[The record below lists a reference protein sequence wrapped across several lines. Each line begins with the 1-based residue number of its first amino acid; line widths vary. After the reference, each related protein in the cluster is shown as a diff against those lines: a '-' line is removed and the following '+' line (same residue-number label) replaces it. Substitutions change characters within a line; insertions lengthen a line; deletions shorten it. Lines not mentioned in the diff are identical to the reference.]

1 VPLSIAVA
9 TPIAQ
14 LHECIAVGAT
24 KLHVDTKIIAM
35 STVFVSKH
43 GVVKGIPLSTPIVDI
58 IKPLRD
64 VRSDVFRNPLSPT
77 QRTLLLG
84 VGHVLGLQTLETNEV
99 RAFDVDDLGADV
111 LFNALDADGALGVGR
126 VGGVRVWK
134 EVGVGCHEGVE
145 TRGGRCWVRH
155 VGVVLRNRVGYRVCK
170 SGPRCYFNRSWLLS
184 LSVIGWS
191 EREELS

>member
-1 VPLSIAVA
+1 VHEFVTVSISKRRDISQHVGHAFRIADPWIVSQESHKGCVPLSIAVA

-84 VGHVLGLQTLETNEV
+84 VGHVLEQGLQTLETNEV
-99 RAFDVDDLGADV
+99 RAAFDVDDLGADV

-126 VGGVRVWK
+126 VGGVRV
-134 EVGVGCHEGVE
+134 
-145 TRGGRCWVRH
+145 
-155 VGVVLRNRVGYRVCK
+155 
-170 SGPRCYFNRSWLLS
+170 
-184 LSVIGWS
+184 
-191 EREELS
+191 